1 MQRRPLTLIKLSRT
15 YKQAKM
21 IENPLILSKLLS
33 DASQFLSLNSSE
45 LIGAIAHPR
54 TFSRTEIFRF
64 WYRNPRLSEVRAVS
78 EDHLP
83 RNFCHLSAPR
93 LLTQSLI

>member
-1 MQRRPLTLIKLSRT
+1 MQRRPLTLENPSRT
-15 YKQAKM
+15 HKQAKM

-54 TFSRTEIFRF
+54 TVSRTECDPLLPATIFRKKCF
-64 WYRNPRLSEVRAVS
+64 GFGITIHDCLRFVQ
-78 EDHLP
+78 
-83 RNFCHLSAPR
+83 F
-93 LLTQSLI
+93 